1 MASNGIAGR
10 VAVVAMGCSH
20 FGERF
25 DTSTEDLI
33 LEARE
38 LAQSMYARDPDDR
51 GMATLAGQFTGSDRI
66 DYLDKA

>member
-33 LEARE
+33 LEAYQE
-38 LAQSMYARDPDDR
+38 C
-51 GMATLAGQFTGSDRI
+51 LAGAGGLTAPTSTPIGWAR
-66 DYLDKA
+66 